1 MILGIGVDAT
11 ENTRMADLLKKK
23 PRAVERL
30 FSRQEQLSVGD
41 GPLAIQRWAA
51 RFAAKEA
58 LIKACGGIH
67 GSRWVDIEVIR
78 RPYHKPVIAVKGGL
92 QDWIE
97 AHRARIWL
105 SMTHERHF
113 SVAMVVLET
122 DDNPNLD

>member
-11 ENTRMADLLKKK
+11 ENARMARLLKRT
-23 PRAVERL
+23 PRAIGRL
-30 FSRQEQLSVGD
+30 FSEREQQSVGT
-41 GPLAIQRWAA
+41 GPLTVQRWAA

-78 RPYHKPVIAVKGGL
+78 RPYQKPRIEVKGGL
-92 QDWIE
+92 NDWLVE
-97 AHRARIWL
+97 RGAYIWL
-105 SMTHERHF
+105 SMTHERQF

-122 DDNPNLD
+122 NDDRNLD